1 MAPLEYVS
9 TFLRTLEMPL
19 INCEINILLT
29 WSEECI
35 IVTGD
40 YGNRKPK
47 FAIADTKLYVH
58 VVTLSAQDNEKLL
71 VKKLKAGF
79 KEQSTGI
86 NINQIQH
93 HRHKTNI

>member
-1 MAPLEYVS
+1 
-9 TFLRTLEMPL
+9 MPL

-40 YGNRKPK
+40 YCNRNPK
-47 FAIADTKLYVH
+47 FAITDIKLYVP

-71 VKKLKAGF
+71 VKKLKTGF
-79 KEQSTGI
+79 KRTINWNKYQSDPTP
-86 NINQIQH
+86 
-93 HRHKTNI
+93 